1 MADNRQEKQDAT
13 GTSQHEANSTA
24 GTGPERLNESIHSLS
39 VSLNDRIET
48 LAGQLRS
55 KWQAG
60 KRVPVETLGPLFD
73 LVAQHEEQL
82 LDLIYHEILLR
93 EEFGETPKLDDFVQR
108 FPKHT
113 ERLQRLFAIHGA
125 IEDDWPDEELSE
137 ASEDHS
143 SLEPVIVAESSNDS
157 PSDAIGITP
166 RDSGDSD
173 KAARWP
179 RRSKQRAPEPPP
191 GYELQEELGRG
202 GMAVVFRAK
211 QQILNRTVAIKM
223 LLAGGVASKEMLA
236 RIQQEAQAVA
246 QLQHP
251 GIVQIFEVGEHHGLP
266 WLALEYVAGG
276 NLQEWLKGQPLPPL
290 EACRIVE
297 QLALAVQ
304 FAHERGIVHRD
315 LKPAN
320 VLLTERPE
328 HDLLSR
334 TVAMDGSRSD
344 RSSIQNSWI
353 VKVSDFG
360 LARVLGSRSDLTATG
375 QVIGTPSY
383 MAPEQAAGQADD
395 ATPAQDVY
403 SLGAILFE
411 LLTGRPPFRGATL
424 FDTLE
429 QVRSDEPVPPR
440 RLQPR
445 VPRDLE
451 TICLKCLEKK
461 PERRYATARELADD
475 LRSVQAGESIRA
487 RPVGALEKL
496 WKSIR
501 RSPGYST
508 LILIIVLLLVTG
520 FGGILIE
527 NNRANQREADAREQ
541 RDRAIRLSLVA
552 SRERDEAK
560 RLRELAEMQTAA
572 VETQRLA
579 ADAARSDAVI
589 ARQQAED
596 NLQQALTAIDS
607 LARLGIE
614 LRQTPLQQA
623 TSRRILD
630 ETLRLYDQ
638 LEKSH
643 GNSSRLRVSLA
654 STLIRAGEIRAV
666 LRENTRANELLT
678 RATSVLD
685 EELMASPDDME
696 LLGLSAWANWV
707 HANSLKDT
715 GHPQDALAAYQKG
728 LASHDAALKLMP
740 DHASHQR
747 DKANTLTNIC
757 AVLTTLNRAPETL
770 PLYEES
776 ISLLRTARQKYP
788 TDRSISS
795 ELALALHDQSQVL
808 RAIKGKDA
816 ATPPFEEAF
825 QIREEL
831 YQQNPKNFGNLHMY
845 SRLFVTK
852 GFLLQQ
858 GGDPAAAAEQ
868 FGRAVELISTVAA
881 SYPSVFEYQRDLIS
895 ARGYQIDAFLAA
907 KNLPDALPVWKSLGD
922 QLIQV
927 RSSFPNERQIVSRMQ
942 EWMEGLAEH
951 LAEQGDTASA
961 ARYWRAATEGSLWLV
976 SPAAEVADQPVTE
989 GQRASWSNNT
999 AWFLA
1004 VKPAE
1009 DSSIPQAEQLK
1020 KAEELASFAVR
1031 TTPDSSNYCHTLAQ
1045 VYYESGRYE
1054 EAKKLLMTAIEIDRK
1069 KYPPVNGADGD
1080 AVQTANGLKPTPEHQ
1095 NPQHFS
1101 LLAMTLWQLGEKDAA
1116 KEIVERLPDLSQT
1129 YSRSV
1134 PQDRRFIALAKKLVA
1149 M

>member
-1 MADNRQEKQDAT
+1 MADKRQDNQNGAAA
-13 GTSQHEANSTA
+13 GSSQHSASRT
-24 GTGPERLNESIHSLS
+24 GTGPERLSESVHSLS
-39 VSLNDRIET
+39 ASLSDRIET

-60 KRVPVETLGPLFD
+60 KRVPVESLGPLFD
-73 LVAQHEEQL
+73 LVAQNEEQL
-82 LDLIYHEILLR
+82 LDLIYHEMLLR
-93 EEFGETPKLDDFVQR
+93 EEFGESPKLEEFVQR

-113 ERLQRLFAIHGA
+113 ERLNRLFAIHGA
-125 IEDDWPDEELSE
+125 IEDDWPGDELSHE
-137 ASEDHS
+137 LKDDS
-143 SLEPVIVAESSNDS
+143 SFEPVIVPEGSPTPESDVAEV
-157 PSDAIGITP
+157 TP
-166 RDSGDSD
+166 RDSGESD
-173 KAARWP
+173 RTARWP

-202 GMAVVFRAK
+202 GMAVVFRAR

-266 WLALEYVAGG
+266 WLALEYVPGG
-276 NLQEWLKGQPLPPL
+276 NLQEWLKGQPLPPM

-297 QLALAVQ
+297 QLALSVQ

-320 VLLTERPE
+320 VLLTERP
-328 HDLLSR
+328 DRDFLSR
-334 TVAMDGSRSD
+334 TVAMDCSRSD

-383 MAPEQAAGQADD
+383 MAPEQAAGLADD
-395 ATPAQDVY
+395 ATPTQDVY

-461 PERRYATARELADD
+461 PERRYSTAKQLADD
-475 LRSVQAGESIRA
+475 LHSVQAGESIQA
-487 RPVGALEKL
+487 RPVGVFEKL
-496 WKSIR
+496 WKSVR
-501 RSPGYST
+501 RSPGYAT
-508 LILIIVLLLVTG
+508 LILIIFLLMVTG

-527 NNRANQREADAREQ
+527 NDRANQREADAREQ

-552 SRERDEAK
+552 SQERDEAK
-560 RLRELAEMQTAA
+560 RLRELAEKQTAA

-579 ADAARSDAVI
+579 ADAARADAVQ

-596 NLQQALTAIDS
+596 NLKQALAAVDS

-614 LRQTPLQQA
+614 LRQTPLQMA
-623 TSRRILD
+623 TSRKILD

-654 STLIRAGEIRAV
+654 AALIRAGEIRAV
-666 LRENTRANELLT
+666 LRENTRSNELLV
-678 RATSVLD
+678 RATTVLD
-685 EELMASPDDME
+685 EELKASPDDME
-696 LLGLSAWANWV
+696 LLGLNAWANWV

-715 GHPQDALAAYQKG
+715 GHPQDALASYQKS
-728 LASHDAALKLMP
+728 LASHEAALKLNP
-740 DHASHQR
+740 DHAGHQR

-757 AVLTTLNRAPETL
+757 AVLTQLNRTPESL
-770 PLYEES
+770 PLYEET
-776 ISLLRTARQKYP
+776 IAILRAASQKYQA
-788 TDRSISS
+788 DASIAS
-795 ELALALHDQSQVL
+795 ELALALHDQSRVL
-808 RAIKGKDA
+808 RTIKGREA

-825 QIREEL
+825 RIREEL
-831 YQQNPKNFGNLHMY
+831 YRRNPRDFGNLHMY
-845 SRLFVTK
+845 SRLFVTQ

-858 GGDPAAAAEQ
+858 NDDPVGAAEQ
-868 FGRAVELISTVAA
+868 FGKAVELMTTVAG
-881 SYPSVFEYQRDLIS
+881 SYPSVFEYQRDLI
-895 ARGYQIDAFLAA
+895 ANRGYQIDALLSA
-907 KNLPDALPVWKSLGD
+907 KKLSDALPVWKALGD
-922 QLIQV
+922 QLIAV
-927 RSSFPNERQIVSRMQ
+927 RSAFPNERQIVFRMQ
-942 EWMEGLAEH
+942 EWLEGLSEY
-951 LAEQGDTASA
+951 LVEQGDTAGA
-961 ARYWRAATEGSLWLV
+961 AKYWRAAADSSLWLV
-976 SPAAEVADQPVTE
+976 SPAAEVADQPISE
-989 GQRASWSNNT
+989 SQRISWSNNS
-999 AWFLA
+999 AWFISA
-1004 VKPAE
+1004 MPMVEDPALRK
-1009 DSSIPQAEQLK
+1009 EQLK
-1020 KAEELASFAVR
+1020 KAEELASFAVNAA
-1031 TTPDSSNYCHTLAQ
+1031 PENSNYAHTLAT
-1045 VYYESGRYE
+1045 VLFESGRYP
-1054 EAKKLLMTAIEIDRK
+1054 EAKQQLLKAIELETK
-1069 KYPPVNGADGD
+1069 KA
-1080 AVQTANGLKPTPEHQ
+1080 TASGPAEAANQSGVGLNPIAEHQ
-1095 NPQHFS
+1095 KPQYYA
-1101 LLAMTLWQLGEKDAA
+1101 LLAMILWQLGEKDAA
-1116 KEIVERLPDLSQT
+1116 REIAGRLPDLSNSLTRTAPQ
-1129 YSRSV
+1129 SR
-1134 PQDRRFIALAKKLVA
+1134 RYIRLAKDIVA
-1149 M
+1149 Q